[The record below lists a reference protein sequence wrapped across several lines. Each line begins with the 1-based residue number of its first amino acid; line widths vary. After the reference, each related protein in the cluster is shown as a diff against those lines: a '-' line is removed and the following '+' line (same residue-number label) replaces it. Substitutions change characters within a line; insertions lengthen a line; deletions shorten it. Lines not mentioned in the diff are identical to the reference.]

1 MGRLRGIAA
10 SAAAGPRL
18 ETLVA
23 APTLPDHAAVLAL
36 ASGADG
42 EYLPLSE
49 SPLFEEAVD
58 VLGDARLRCAAAR
71 VVYLAVRTE
80 AEGWKASRA
89 RVAGAGAVPELVALL
104 GDGDVSESTVAD
116 AALALR
122 YTVMGNAP
130 FIAGAVD
137 AGAVPALI
145 RGARQRAGAPPPDG
159 GDPLAPPSP
168 AAALVEALV
177 ALSWSGPSRA
187 TLMAE
192 AGLPPLLLAL
202 LGGDDAPAAARAAA
216 VVTQLA
222 QEPDLR
228 APLAAAGLVR
238 PLLARFR
245 GDDHDCKVEA
255 AAALAWLSQE
265 AANVAVF
272 RAAWA
277 ANPPPGGLAAPE
289 PEVVDEDDDF
299 SDIVPLPVD
308 DDGNPADP
316 AAAPEPK
323 VAVEAEAEAE
333 PEAEPTFEEF
343 MKQRKPC
350 KTKEEAIK
358 RFTQALAKVDEIA
371 DLKLL
376 DLGLDPHPDTGNVM
390 IPDTDAGLYC
400 PADAVCDEHHPYW
413 TNPEGYI

>member
-1 MGRLRGIAA
+1 ML
-10 SAAAGPRL
+10 
-18 ETLVA
+18 
-23 APTLPDHAAVLAL
+23 
-36 ASGADG
+36 
-42 EYLPLSE
+42 
-49 SPLFEEAVD
+49 
-58 VLGDARLRCAAAR
+58 
-71 VVYLAVRTE
+71 
-80 AEGWKASRA
+80 
-89 RVAGAGAVPELVALL
+89 
-104 GDGDVSESTVAD
+104 
-116 AALALR
+116 
-122 YTVMGNAP
+122 
-130 FIAGAVD
+130 
-137 AGAVPALI
+137 
-145 RGARQRAGAPPPDG
+145 
-159 GDPLAPPSP
+159 
-168 AAALVEALV
+168 
-177 ALSWSGPSRA
+177 
-187 TLMAE
+187 
-192 AGLPPLLLAL
+192 
-202 LGGDDAPAAARAAA
+202 
-216 VVTQLA
+216 
-222 QEPDLR
+222 
-228 APLAAAGLVR
+228 
-238 PLLARFR
+238 
-245 GDDHDCKVEA
+245 
-255 AAALAWLSQE
+255 E

-272 RAAWA
+272 QAAWA

-323 VAVEAEAEAE
+323 VAVEAEAE

-400 PADAVCDEHHPYW
+400 PADAVYDEHHPYW